1 MSEEIFDIVDDRDR
15 VTGKQTRQEVHR
27 RGLKHRAIHVLVV
40 NERGEVYLQ
49 KRSFKKDTFPGAWDS
64 SSSGHVDSGETY
76 DACAVR
82 ETREEIGLFLKRTP
96 KRLFKVDACA
106 ETGLEF
112 VWVYRCDFNGPFRLN
127 PDEIECGAF
136 FKPDHINRWMAERPR
151 DFADAFRLIW
161 KYFLNPPPPK
171 AAIVAKP
178 TATVAKPTAI
188 VAKPTAIVAKPIATV
203 AKPIA
208 TVAKPT
214 AKAAPVTRPI
224 AKAKPVAK
232 SVPKLAAKRKVVAK
246 PAAKPVAKAA
256 KSKPVKPKPLQS
268 KSPHRAQK
276 PKIILPA
283 KAKSASKQA
292 SRKPLAK
299 ITKRN

>member
-171 AAIVAKP
+171 AA
-178 TATVAKPTAI
+178 
-188 VAKPTAIVAKPIATV
+188 TV

-214 AKAAPVTRPI
+214 AKAAPVARPI

-232 SVPKLAAKRKVVAK
+232 SVPKLVAKRKVVAK

-268 KSPHRAQK
+268 KAPHRAQK
-276 PKIILPA
+276 AKVILPA

>member
-171 AAIVAKP
+171 AAPAAKQI
-178 TATVAKPTAI
+178 ATVAKPTAI
-188 VAKPTAIVAKPIATV
+188 VAKPTA
-203 AKPIA
+203 

-214 AKAAPVTRPI
+214 AKAAPVARPI

-232 SVPKLAAKRKVVAK
+232 PVPKPAAKRKVVAK

-268 KSPHRAQK
+268 KAPHRAQK
-276 PKIILPA
+276 AKVILPA

-299 ITKRN
+299 LTKRN

>member
-15 VTGKQTRQEVHR
+15 VTGRQTRQEVHR

-96 KRLFKVDACA
+96 KRLFKVAACA

-112 VWVYRCDFNGPFRLN
+112 VWVYRCDCNGPFRLN

-171 AAIVAKP
+171 AAPVAN
-178 TATVAKPTAI
+178 
-188 VAKPTAIVAKPIATV
+188 PIATV
-203 AKPIA
+203 TKPIA

-224 AKAKPVAK
+224 AKAKPIAK
-232 SVPKLAAKRKVVAK
+232 PVPKPGAKRKVVAK

-256 KSKPVKPKPLQS
+256 KSKPVKPKGLQS
-268 KSPHRAQK
+268 KAPHRAQK
-276 PKIILPA
+276 A
-283 KAKSASKQA
+283 KASRSGTGKTTSKKA
-292 SRKPLAK
+292 SRKPLAS
-299 ITKRN
+299 RSPR

>member
-127 PDEIECGAF
+127 SDEIECGAF

-171 AAIVAKP
+171 AAPAAKQI
-178 TATVAKPTAI
+178 AIVAKPTAI
-188 VAKPTAIVAKPIATV
+188 VAKPTAKV
-203 AKPIA
+203 
-208 TVAKPT
+208 
-214 AKAAPVTRPI
+214 APVARPI

-232 SVPKLAAKRKVVAK
+232 PVPKPAAKRKVVAK
-246 PAAKPVAKAA
+246 PAAKPVAKAVN
-256 KSKPVKPKPLQS
+256 SKPVKPKPLQS
-268 KSPHRAQK
+268 KAPHRAQK
-276 PKIILPA
+276 AKVILPA

>member
-49 KRSFKKDTFPGAWDS
+49 KRSFKKDTVPGAWDS

-171 AAIVAKP
+171 AD
-178 TATVAKPTAI
+178 TVAKPTAI
-188 VAKPTAIVAKPIATV
+188 V

-246 PAAKPVAKAA
+246 PAAKPVAKAS

-268 KSPHRAQK
+268 KAPHRAQK
-276 PKIILPA
+276 AKVILPA

>member
-49 KRSFKKDTFPGAWDS
+49 KRSFKKDTFPGVWDS

-171 AAIVAKP
+171 AAPA
-178 TATVAKPTAI
+178 AKPTAI
-188 VAKPTAIVAKPIATV
+188 
-203 AKPIA
+203 
-208 TVAKPT
+208 VAKPT

-224 AKAKPVAK
+224 AKAKAK
-232 SVPKLAAKRKVVAK
+232 SIAQPAPKLAAKHKVVAK
-246 PAAKPVAKAA
+246 TAAKAA
-256 KSKPVKPKPLQS
+256 KSKTVKPKPLQS
-268 KSPHRAQK
+268 KAPHRNQT
-276 PKIILPA
+276 A
-283 KAKSASKQA
+283 KVSRSGTGKTTSKKA

-299 ITKRN
+299 VTKRN

>member
-171 AAIVAKP
+171 AAPAAKQITTVAKP
-178 TATVAKPTAI
+178 IATVAKPTAI
-188 VAKPTAIVAKPIATV
+188 VAKPTA
-203 AKPIA
+203 
-208 TVAKPT
+208 
-214 AKAAPVTRPI
+214 KAAPVARPI
-224 AKAKPVAK
+224 AKAMPVAK
-232 SVPKLAAKRKVVAK
+232 PVPKPAAKRKVVAK

-268 KSPHRAQK
+268 KAPHRAQK
-276 PKIILPA
+276 AKVILPA

-299 ITKRN
+299 LTKRN

>member
-1 MSEEIFDIVDDRDR
+1 
-15 VTGKQTRQEVHR
+15 
-27 RGLKHRAIHVLVV
+27 
-40 NERGEVYLQ
+40 
-49 KRSFKKDTFPGAWDS
+49 
-64 SSSGHVDSGETY
+64 VDSGETY

-171 AAIVAKP
+171 AAPAAKQI
-178 TATVAKPTAI
+178 AIVAKPTAI
-188 VAKPTAIVAKPIATV
+188 VAKPTAKAT
-203 AKPIA
+203 
-208 TVAKPT
+208 
-214 AKAAPVTRPI
+214 PVTRPI
-224 AKAKPVAK
+224 TKAK
-232 SVPKLAAKRKVVAK
+232 SVAKPAPKLAAKRKVVAK
-246 PAAKPVAKAA
+246 TVAKAA

-268 KSPHRAQK
+268 KAPHRNQ
-276 PKIILPA
+276 
-283 KAKSASKQA
+283 KAKVSRSGTGNTTSKKA

-299 ITKRN
+299 VTKRN

>member
-171 AAIVAKP
+171 AA
-178 TATVAKPTAI
+178 TVAKPTAI
-188 VAKPTAIVAKPIATV
+188 V

-246 PAAKPVAKAA
+246 PAAKPVAKAS

-268 KSPHRAQK
+268 KAPHRAQK
-276 PKIILPA
+276 AKVILPA

>member
-171 AAIVAKP
+171 AAPVAKP
-178 TATVAKPTAI
+178 LSKAAAKSKSA
-188 VAKPTAIVAKPIATV
+188 
-203 AKPIA
+203 
-208 TVAKPT
+208 
-214 AKAAPVTRPI
+214 AKAPKSKPQQSKPAHRPQKAKVI
-224 AKAKPVAK
+224 KPAKAKPDSK
-232 SVPKLAAKRKVVAK
+232 K
-246 PAAKPVAKAA
+246 P
-256 KSKPVKPKPLQS
+256 
-268 KSPHRAQK
+268 
-276 PKIILPA
+276 
-283 KAKSASKQA
+283 

-299 ITKRN
+299 VPKRN